1 MRAAMI
7 DTRPTLVCMVS
18 TSSALRTTRGDYRQ
32 PERRYPL
39 ATSSL
44 TAAERQLSEE
54 PHSGIA
60 RANTTSPPTS
70 STITATARSPTTARG
85 YAPQRP
91 RQPRPQPAR
100 RSRPQ
105 PSDQAESR
113 LAPRQPHRASNTTP
127 TDGGHN
133 PRTPRPVP
141 RRDRETTGENPRR
154 LPVWASVA
162 APAQSAS
169 MRARARLRVSNAS
182 HGGALVVV
190 TSAHV
195 SHRGGPVRPV
205 LGSANSRSG
214 SCKQVSSHGG
224 VDTTTAA

>member
-7 DTRPTLVCMVS
+7 DTRPTLVSMAS

-32 PERRYPL
+32 PERRYPP

-54 PHSGIA
+54 PRSGIA

-70 STITATARSPTTARG
+70 STITAPHDRRRRPAATR
-85 YAPQRP
+85 PQRP

-105 PSDQAESR
+105 PSDQPESR

-141 RRDRETTGENPRR
+141 RRDRETTSENPRR
-154 LPVWASVA
+154 LPVWAPVTT
-162 APAQSAS
+162 PAQSAS

-182 HGGALVVV
+182 HGGALLVANCR
-190 TSAHV
+190 SRAAHLDERFM
-195 SHRGGPVRPV
+195 RGRRP
-205 LGSANSRSG
+205 GS
-214 SCKQVSSHGG
+214 
-224 VDTTTAA
+224 